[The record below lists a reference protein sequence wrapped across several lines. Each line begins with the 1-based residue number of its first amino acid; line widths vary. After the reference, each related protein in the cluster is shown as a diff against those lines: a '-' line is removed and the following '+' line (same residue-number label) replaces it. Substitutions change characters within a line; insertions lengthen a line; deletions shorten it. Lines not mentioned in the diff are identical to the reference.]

1 MRIERG
7 LVVAVLLAAITVPL
21 RAQDALS
28 RINAQ
33 TQVGS
38 IDFRYEDHETLSP
51 DELRG
56 RIALTPRGSLAG
68 LRRLLGLLPF
78 VPPVGTHPF
87 DPLELER
94 DVIRLRR
101 YYERSGFPKADVRYD
116 VRYDAKANVV
126 SVTFLIREGPPLLL
140 RSLTFTAD
148 SGELTVPPEHAA
160 DWSAFMRRERQSVP
174 RLGEQERRALGDST
188 SRWFRHVGYPFAVAS
203 PQVTVDSGANQA
215 DVTVQVRSGQRAKIR
230 AIEVAGNRTVPPG
243 DFTRMLPI
251 QPGEW
256 YDGTALEEGRRT
268 LTQMDLVR
276 LALIEVP
283 RDSARDSSVV
293 VQLHVTENPRRLVR
307 GDGGIASGAGL
318 NGQVQWTHRAFL
330 GGLRTF
336 TVSGIAQ
343 TGVLPLAE
351 TPQQLYRL
359 ALTFNQ
365 PYAGDRHISLAA
377 GPFVEYRNDFL
388 GRSRAAGLQGTL
400 VYATGPLRSISLGYT
415 FSYRRV
421 LNYGFGAGLPP
432 SQSLPIFHLADS
444 AAAATLGMVEQR
456 SVVSLEGSYGRL
468 DQFANPRRGYVIRPR
483 IAVTTPFGYNN
494 AEFFLFEVNGTAY
507 VPITR
512 RIGLT
517 LRAGGGRIY
526 PFGQSLQGVGAQS
539 PIVSLLNLRDVT
551 FTAGGSRDVRGW
563 GSGLLG
569 PKLPQL
575 QQEVTDTG
583 VVTTAPRY
591 TPLGGLARLTGS
603 LEFQLPLP
611 GFNDKWRSIIFT
623 DVGRI
628 WTPDARFD
636 ITSAEVRDANYFVST
651 GVGIG
656 YQTVVGA
663 IQIAVGYKLNPS
675 PLDVRSPDS
684 VAVALESG
692 RPIESTPEEALRR
705 LHLHF
710 SIGATF

>member
-1 MRIERG
+1 
-7 LVVAVLLAAITVPL
+7 
-21 RAQDALS
+21 
-28 RINAQ
+28 
-33 TQVGS
+33 
-38 IDFRYEDHETLSP
+38 
-51 DELRG
+51 
-56 RIALTPRGSLAG
+56 
-68 LRRLLGLLPF
+68 
-78 VPPVGTHPF
+78 
-87 DPLELER
+87 
-94 DVIRLRR
+94 
-101 YYERSGFPKADVRYD
+101 
-116 VRYDAKANVV
+116 
-126 SVTFLIREGPPLLL
+126 
-140 RSLTFTAD
+140 
-148 SGELTVPPEHAA
+148 
-160 DWSAFMRRERQSVP
+160 
-174 RLGEQERRALGDST
+174 
-188 SRWFRHVGYPFAVAS
+188 
-203 PQVTVDSGANQA
+203 
-215 DVTVQVRSGQRAKIR
+215 
-230 AIEVAGNRTVPPG
+230 
-243 DFTRMLPI
+243 
-251 QPGEW
+251 
-256 YDGTALEEGRRT
+256 
-268 LTQMDLVR
+268 
-276 LALIEVP
+276 
-283 RDSARDSSVV
+283 V
-293 VQLHVTENPRRLVR
+293 VQLEVTENPRRVVR

-318 NGQVQWTHRAFL
+318 NATAQWTNRAFL

-365 PYAGDRHISLAA
+365 PYVGDRHISLAA
-377 GPFVEYRNDFL
+377 GPFAEYRNDFL
-388 GRSRAAGLQGTL
+388 GRSRAAGFQGTL
-400 VYATGPLRSISLGYT
+400 AYAAGPLRSISFGYT

-421 LNYGFGAGLPP
+421 LNYGFGSGVPP

-444 AAAATLGMVEQR
+444 ASAATLGMVEQR

-526 PFGQSLQGVGAQS
+526 PYGQSLGVSGQS

-575 QQEVTDTG
+575 QQELTDSG
-583 VVTTAPRY
+583 VVTTGPRY

-603 LEFQLPLP
+603 AEFQLPLP
-611 GFNDKWRSIIFT
+611 GFSDKWRSFVFT
-623 DVGRI
+623 DLGRI
-628 WTPDARFD
+628 WTPDPRFD
-636 ITSAEVRDANYFVST
+636 VTSPELRAPDYFFST

-675 PLDVRSPDS
+675 PLDVRSSDS
-684 VAVALESG
+684 VAAALASG
-692 RPIESTPEEALRR
+692 RPIESVPENALQR